1 MINVRVHTMMSSRIS
16 HVYFIEGSRRLKSF
30 MGFRRIK
37 LERGNG
43 TVSGKYSG
51 AGGKWNLSRAF
62 HPHPSKYFA
71 FRLVAD

>member
-1 MINVRVHTMMSSRIS
+1 
-16 HVYFIEGSRRLKSF
+16 

-51 AGGKWNLSRAF
+51 AGAKWNLPGLF
-62 HPHPSKYFA
+62 HHTQANILHSAWLLTEFLGTNVFLFSEA
-71 FRLVAD
+71 ERR